1 MVKTYYINSYD
12 DWEVFL
18 QEHDLEISKLII
30 DSALDNLDSGKR
42 YIHVID
48 VDVEEDDAIL
58 EITLDTHELVDTLK
72 LNLKILEHYEEY
84 EYCMR
89 IKQTI
94 NKLESN
100 G

>member
-18 QEHDLEISKLII
+18 QEHDLEISKLIV

-48 VDVEEDDAIL
+48 VDVEEDDAVL
-58 EITLDTHELVDTLK
+58 EITLDTHELVDTLE
-72 LNLKILEHYEEY
+72 LNLKILEYYEEY

-89 IKQTI
+89 VKNTI

>member
-1 MVKTYYINSYD
+1 MVKTYYINSYN
-12 DWEVFL
+12 DWEIFL
-18 QEHDLEISKLII
+18 QEHDLEISKLIV

-48 VDVEEDDAIL
+48 VDVEEDDAVL
-58 EITLDTHELVDTLK
+58 EITLDTHELVDTLE
-72 LNLKILEHYEEY
+72 LNLKILEYFEEY

-94 NKLESN
+94 NKLNNE
-100 G
+100 

>member
-18 QEHDLEISKLII
+18 QEHDLEISKLIV

-58 EITLDTHELVDTLK
+58 EITLDTHELVDTLE
-72 LNLKILEHYEEY
+72 LNLKILEYYEEY

-89 IKQTI
+89 IKNTI
-94 NKLESN
+94 NKLNNE
-100 G
+100 

>member
-18 QEHDLEISKLII
+18 QEHDLEISKLIV

-48 VDVEEDDAIL
+48 VDVEEDDAVL
-58 EITLDTHELVDTLK
+58 EITLDTHELVDTLE
-72 LNLKILEHYEEY
+72 LNLKILEYYEEY

-89 IKQTI
+89 IKNTI
-94 NKLESN
+94 NKLNNE
-100 G
+100 

>member
-18 QEHDLEISKLII
+18 QEHDLEISKLIV
-30 DSALDNLDSGKR
+30 DSALNNLDSKKR

-58 EITLDTHELVDTLK
+58 EITLDTNELVDTLE
-72 LNLKILEHYEEY
+72 LNLKILEYYEEY

-89 IKQTI
+89 IKKTI
-94 NKLESN
+94 NKLNNE
-100 G
+100 

>member
-18 QEHDLEISKLII
+18 QEHDLEISKLIV

-48 VDVEEDDAIL
+48 VDVEEDDAVL
-58 EITLDTHELVDTLK
+58 EITLDTHELVDTLE
-72 LNLKILEHYEEY
+72 LNLKILEYYEEY

-94 NKLESN
+94 NKLNNE
-100 G
+100 

>member
-18 QEHDLEISKLII
+18 QEHDLEISKLIV

-58 EITLDTHELVDTLK
+58 EITLDTHELVDTLE
-72 LNLKILEHYEEY
+72 LNLKILEYYEEY

-89 IKQTI
+89 IKQKI
-94 NKLESN
+94 NKLNNE
-100 G
+100 

>member
-12 DWEVFL
+12 DWEIFL
-18 QEHDLEISKLII
+18 QEHDLEISKLIV

-48 VDVEEDDAIL
+48 VDVEEDDAVL
-58 EITLDTHELVDTLK
+58 EITLDTHELVDTLE
-72 LNLKILEHYEEY
+72 LNLKILEYYEEY

-89 IKQTI
+89 VKNTI

>member
-12 DWEVFL
+12 DWEIFL
-18 QEHDLEISKLII
+18 QEHDLEISKLIV

-48 VDVEEDDAIL
+48 VDVEEDDDVL
-58 EITLDTHELVDTLK
+58 EITLDTHELVDTLE
-72 LNLKILEHYEEY
+72 LNLKILEYYEEY

-89 IKQTI
+89 VKNTI

>member
-1 MVKTYYINSYD
+1 MVKTYYINSYN
-12 DWEVFL
+12 DWEIFL
-18 QEHDLEISKLII
+18 QEHDLEISKLIV

-48 VDVEEDDAIL
+48 VDVEEDDAVL
-58 EITLDTHELVDTLK
+58 EITLDTHELVDTLE
-72 LNLKILEHYEEY
+72 LNLKILEYYEEY

-89 IKQTI
+89 VKNTI

>member
-18 QEHDLEISKLII
+18 QEHDLEISKLIV

-58 EITLDTHELVDTLK
+58 EITLDTHELVDTLE
-72 LNLKILEHYEEY
+72 LNLKILEYYEEY

-94 NKLESN
+94 NKLNNE
-100 G
+100 

>member
-18 QEHDLEISKLII
+18 QEHDLEISKLIV

-48 VDVEEDDAIL
+48 VDVEEDDAVL
-58 EITLDTHELVDTLK
+58 EITLDTHELVDTLE
-72 LNLKILEHYEEY
+72 LNLKILEYYEEY

-89 IKQTI
+89 VKNTI
-94 NKLESN
+94 NKLNNE
-100 G
+100 